1 MLSAYL
7 DLWRREPVLRKILAV
22 SLLADIAF
30 GALIPFVNFYLSD
43 ELKAPPHVTGLAFS
57 GYLAVEA
64 FLKAPFGA
72 LSDRWG
78 RKAVML
84 LGLAITVFAT
94 LLLASVQNH
103 YAVML
108 LFPLAGVGFAA
119 FFPTI
124 AAFVAD
130 HSPEEH
136 RGGMIGILN
145 LSYLSGLGISAVV
158 GFLLHHHAGTYK
170 HAFFVTSMILTVAG
184 ILIVAFLPSSKG
196 RRTEK
201 TESDRRFSIKPK
213 FVRLPALS
221 RPILIL
227 AAIFAVSQFAASM
240 QVPVIVPYAK
250 QVLRLTDLELGLGI
264 GFAAGALALVAVP
277 IGRISDDIGHETS
290 LRIALLSA
298 TAALASFPFAKSIF
312 VVASLG
318 VLIGFAWL
326 LAFPAALALVSEVVT
341 DQERGAAVGLIYGG
355 QGLGAIFG
363 APFGGIV
370 ADLVAKFSNDKA
382 LGLKFPF
389 IIGASVLAFAFLLT
403 FWLSYELSRR
413 PVEAEESEP

>member
-1 MLSAYL
+1 MLLAYFE
-7 DLWRREPVLRKILAV
+7 LWKREPILLRILAV

-84 LGLAITVFAT
+84 LGLAITIFST
-94 LLLASVQNH
+94 ILLGFVRNYH
-103 YAVML
+103 AVML
-108 LFPLAGVGFAA
+108 LFPIAGIGFAA

-136 RGGMIGILN
+136 RGGMISILN
-145 LSYLSGLGISAVV
+145 LSYLSGLGISAFV
-158 GFLLHHHAGTYK
+158 GFLLHHHAGTYT
-170 HAFFVTSMILTVAG
+170 HAFFVTAAILTIAG
-184 ILIVAFLPSSKG
+184 ILVLAILPSSKS
-196 RRTEK
+196 RK
-201 TESDRRFSIKPK
+201 TDKPKPDRRLSLKPR

-221 RPILIL
+221 RPVFVL
-227 AAIFAVSQFAASM
+227 AIIFAVSQFAASM

-250 QVLRLTDLELGLGI
+250 QVLRLTDLELGLGM
-264 GFAAGALALVAVP
+264 GLAAGALALVAVP

-298 TAALASFPFAKSIF
+298 TVALASFPFVKSIF
-312 VVASLG
+312 MVTGLG
-318 VLIGFAWL
+318 VLIGLAWL
-326 LAFPAALALVSEVVT
+326 LAFPAALALVSEVVS

-355 QGLGAIFG
+355 QGFGAIVG
-363 APFGGIV
+363 APFGGII
-370 ADLVAKFSNDKA
+370 ADLVTKFSSNKA
-382 LGLKFPF
+382 LGLKVPF
-389 IIGASVLAFAFLLT
+389 VIGASSLVLAFLLT
-403 FWLSYELSRR
+403 FWLSYELSIRT
-413 PVEAEESEP
+413 VEAEEQE